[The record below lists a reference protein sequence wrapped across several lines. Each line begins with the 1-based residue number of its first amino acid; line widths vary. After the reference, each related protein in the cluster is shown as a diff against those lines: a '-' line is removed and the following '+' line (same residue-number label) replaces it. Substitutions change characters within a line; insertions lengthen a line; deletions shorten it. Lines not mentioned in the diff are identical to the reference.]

1 MVSANV
7 KVTNPM
13 GLHMRP
19 AQLFVREMTPF
30 ASEVTI
36 VHKDRTC
43 LLYTSQR
50 PA

>member
-19 AQLFVREMTPF
+19 AQLFVREMTPLQVRLR
-30 ASEVTI
+30 SCI
-36 VHKDRTC
+36 RTESSMRKA
-43 LLYTSQR
+43 L
-50 PA
+50 